1 MPDLDPAD
9 PSLTRYPRKEGDE
22 RGDVLIRGLWARG
35 TDCIIDVRV
44 TDLDETSNISRDPD
58 KVLESHEKEKGRSIS
73 SPVLINAVI
82 SLPSWSP
89 LMVS

>member
-44 TDLDETSNISRDPD
+44 TD
-58 KVLESHEKEKGRSIS
+58 
-73 SPVLINAVI
+73 
-82 SLPSWSP
+82 
-89 LMVS
+89 